1 MPDELRSFYT
11 PSSFLHYMT
20 ALLREFVMF
29 WIVQGCR
36 VWSFPKC
43 SFKASRQ
50 KKTKKDVENDNLE
63 TCMLS
68 SEADFHALGFPYSSA
83 GCFSGRRRGHL
94 DSR

>member
-1 MPDELRSFYT
+1 MIHNQLMTFD
-11 PSSFLHYMT
+11 FLEKK
-20 ALLREFVMF
+20 LL
-29 WIVQGCR
+29 
-36 VWSFPKC
+36 K
-43 SFKASRQ
+43 KLQ
-50 KKTKKDVENDNLE
+50 KKIKKDVENDNLE